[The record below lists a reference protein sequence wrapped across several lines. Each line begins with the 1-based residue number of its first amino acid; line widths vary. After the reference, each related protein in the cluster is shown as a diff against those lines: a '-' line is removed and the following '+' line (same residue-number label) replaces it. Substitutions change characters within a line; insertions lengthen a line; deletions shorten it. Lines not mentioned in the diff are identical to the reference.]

1 MLVGHMVLD
10 HLNFQHTNFHIYLRP
25 DPMYINLLASDTSMW
40 CSVKE
45 VSNSGSLLQDSAV
58 WFPKTRVT
66 SFHVL
71 SQD

>member
-1 MLVGHMVLD
+1 
-10 HLNFQHTNFHIYLRP
+10 
-25 DPMYINLLASDTSMW
+25 MYINLLASDTSMW